1 MGTKMNS
8 EQIEAI
14 LDKLA
19 PSAALKPTT
28 VRRSKRVVLD
38 DTVLD
43 ENTRRMFVNGIQEES
58 QFAAMTPE
66 KLATRFTQGLQ
77 LFDYENMTDVSR
89 LAHWKASSSKPG
101 NPIENAL
108 DDDHE
113 TFWQSDGSQ
122 PHQIEV
128 YFSKRMS
135 IVQLMLYFSL
145 IADESYTPR
154 FICIYAGH
162 SPSDALFYK
171 TLEVRNVN
179 GWVSL
184 TFEDSRPHDKLLK
197 CQYLKFVF
205 PANHENGKDT
215 HLRGI
220 RVFAPSKKLSMG
232 STELI
237 QCFGHGSKLMT
248 ECSLR

>member
-1 MGTKMNS
+1 MDR
-8 EQIEAI
+8 EQVEAI
-14 LDKLA
+14 LEKLA
-19 PSAALKPTT
+19 PPAALKPVSLKTH
-28 VRRSKRVVLD
+28 KRLVLD
-38 DTVLD
+38 DTVID
-43 ENTRRMFVNGIQEES
+43 ENTKGMFVNGLQEES
-58 QFAAMTPE
+58 QYAAMTVE

-77 LFDYENMTDVSR
+77 LFDYENMTDVGH

-108 DDDHE
+108 DDDPE

-128 YFSKRMS
+128 YFSRRMS
-135 IVQLMLYFSL
+135 IVQLVLYFSL

-154 FICIYAGH
+154 FVSIYAGY
-162 SPSDALFYK
+162 SRSDALFYK
-171 TLEVRNVN
+171 SLEVRNVN

-184 TFEDSRPHDKLLK
+184 TFQDNRPHDKLLK

-220 RVFAPSKKLSMG
+220 RVFAPSKKLSIG

-237 QCFGHGSKLMT
+237 QCFGNGSKLMT
-248 ECSLR
+248 EYSLR